1 MGTWEILMSFLYPLA
16 RGIGATTVV
25 LAAFY
30 WQAAGAAD
38 SPDVDTCL
46 LEAIG
51 SATASTTVAELRRR
65 CESGAADTGEA
76 ITEKPVKPV
85 PVYERQSALDE
96 RMAEEAGVEGRP
108 FVITPSRPNYILWTM
123 MDNANQAPFEEALG
137 IDDPLQDDEMQFQV
151 SIKAP
156 VWRNMFGTN
165 LDTYVAYHTRSYW
178 QLFNDD
184 LSSPFRETNY
194 EPEIYVRGALDYDLL
209 GVNIARWSLGFNHQS
224 NGRGDPL
231 SRSWN
236 RIMGQTLLAV
246 NDDLGLLVRAWYRI
260 PEDDEDDDNP
270 GMHRYLGYGDIR
282 AVWTPNRN
290 TFTAMIR
297 PGTDKA
303 GFELTWS
310 YPLNR
315 VFRIY
320 TQYYSGYGESL
331 IDYDADI
338 ERISIGIALNDYL
351 QRF

>member
-1 MGTWEILMSFLYPLA
+1 MNSLLPGA
-16 RGIGATTVV
+16 RGIKAATLL
-25 LAAFY
+25 LALLY
-30 WQAAGAAD
+30 WQAAGAED
-38 SPDVDTCL
+38 STDVDRCL

-51 SATASTTVAELRRR
+51 TASASTTVAELRRR
-65 CESGAADTGEA
+65 CESQSGDAAEA
-76 ITEKPVKPV
+76 LTEQPLEGV
-85 PVYERQSALDE
+85 PVYERQSALEE
-96 RMAEEAGVEGRP
+96 RLSEEAGVEGRP

-194 EPEIYVRGALDYDLL
+194 EPEIYVRGDADYDLF
-209 GVNIARWSLGFNHQS
+209 GAEIARWYLGFNHQS
-224 NGRGDPL
+224 NGRGGTL

-236 RIMGQTLLAV
+236 RILGSTVVALD
-246 NDDLGLLVRAWYRI
+246 DDLSLLLRAWYRI
-260 PEDDEDDDNP
+260 PEDDDDDDNP

-290 TFTAMIR
+290 TFTAMFR

-310 YPLNR
+310 YPLSQ
-315 VFRIY
+315 VFRLY
-320 TQYYSGYGESL
+320 AQYYNGYGESL